1 MELRHPALEH
11 GTTRSGRWLRENRVR
26 IALVVALVEGLLVLF
41 DAIAGWAALLVG
53 AIVVGFY
60 FAVGRNL
67 RAGLLRDASWTAALS
82 QLLVALVAVAAFVFS
97 LLALLALAVV
107 AVAGLFLLLRDRR

>member
-11 GTTRSGRWLRENRVR
+11 GTTRSGRWLRVNRVR
-26 IALVVALVEGLLVLF
+26 IAVVVALVEGALVLF
-41 DAIAGWAALLVG
+41 DAIPGLVALAVG
-53 AIVVGFY
+53 AIVLGFY
-60 FAVGRNL
+60 FTVGRRL

-82 QLLVALVAVAAFVFS
+82 QVLVALVPVAAFVFS

-107 AVAGLFLLLRDRR
+107 AVVGLFLLLRDRR